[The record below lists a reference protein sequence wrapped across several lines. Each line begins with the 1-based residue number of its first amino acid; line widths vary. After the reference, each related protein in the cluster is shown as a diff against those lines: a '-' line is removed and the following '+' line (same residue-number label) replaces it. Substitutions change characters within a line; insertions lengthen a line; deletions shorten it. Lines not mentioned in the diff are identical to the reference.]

1 MPGREDAFAHWFAEL
16 GAAAEAIP
24 GYLGVTVLADPSGMR
39 HIVERFADDPSLKAW
54 EASSDRLRLIE
65 EANAFSVAERRAL
78 TGLETWFDVAGA
90 PPRWKMAITTFAGV
104 YPVAYLVLRF
114 IGPHET
120 TWPASLRAL
129 LTAGILVPSLTWI
142 VMPRLTK
149 LLRRWLRP

>member
-1 MPGREDAFAHWFAEL
+1 MPGREDVFAHWFAEL
-16 GAAAEAIP
+16 GAAAGAIP
-24 GYLGVTVLADPSGMR
+24 GYR
-39 HIVERFADDPSLKAW
+39 
-54 EASSDRLRLIE
+54 
-65 EANAFSVAERRAL
+65 
-78 TGLETWFDVAGA
+78 FDVPGV